1 MIKIFSW
8 KPKYCVDLSS
18 WSWIFPVSFNISRMK
33 LNKVHFSLG
42 TVITHFLDKSYQ
54 EINFKSHLSSAL
66 LCKWGKRL
74 SDLHIFRVILFHF
87 TRFVL
92 TFAMTLKSANYK
104 NHWNTLVF
112 YNQWKIMSD
121 LIYVPWANAW
131 FWFNSIVWFTLVIKV
146 KIEILKIKNSLIF
159 SNLGSCCQIKICP
172 GVFFFFFSY

>member
-1 MIKIFSW
+1 M
-8 KPKYCVDLSS
+8 
-18 WSWIFPVSFNISRMK
+18 
-33 LNKVHFSLG
+33 
-42 TVITHFLDKSYQ
+42 
-54 EINFKSHLSSAL
+54 
-66 LCKWGKRL
+66 
-74 SDLHIFRVILFHF
+74 FRVILFHF

-172 GVFFFFFSY
+172 GVFFFFFLISIFWHYYRNSFEFKKSLLILRYIEILSWKSCIWRAINGCCPRNNKLELTFLVINGKRHWLAISNLFLKKH